1 MITMSDF
8 TTEQLKV
15 IVGFGMNVI
24 KEELEERI
32 EFENKTKFPIS
43 IGDYFFNEFEQCVYR
58 ITNVTCDKINYELVS
73 IHKKSIISS
82 YNSWVDRDS
91 HEFDSMVRIDK
102 EKFDAIQ
109 KIANS
114 YETES
119 HELKLSAIKS
129 ANNIFCTIKLNK

>member
-1 MITMSDF
+1 MSDF
-8 TTEQLKV
+8 TTEQLKA
-15 IVGFGMNVI
+15 IVGFGINII
-24 KEELEERI
+24 KEELEERL

-58 ITNVTCDKINYELVS
+58 ITNVTHDKVNYELVC

-91 HEFDSMVRIDK
+91 HDFDSMVRIDK

-109 KIANS
+109 KIAKD
-114 YETES
+114 YETGIQ
-119 HELKLSAIKS
+119 ELKFSSIKS
-129 ANNIFCTIKLNK
+129 ANNIMSSIRKNK

>member
-8 TTEQLKV
+8 TTEQLKA
-15 IVGFGMNVI
+15 IVAFGIDKI

-32 EFENKTKFPIS
+32 EIENKTKFPIS
-43 IGDYFFNEFEQCVYR
+43 IGDYFFNEFEQCVFR
-58 ITNVTCDKINYELVS
+58 ITNVTNDRINYEFVRVME
-73 IHKKSIISS
+73 KSIISS

-109 KIANS
+109 KIAKN

-119 HELKLSAIKS
+119 QELKLSTIKS
-129 ANNIFCTIKLNK
+129 ANNMFCTIK

>member
-8 TTEQLKV
+8 TTEQLKA

-24 KEELEERI
+24 KEELEERY
-32 EFENKTKFPIS
+32 EMENKTKFPIS
-43 IGDYFFNEFEQCVYR
+43 IDDYFFNEFEQCVYR
-58 ITNVTCDKINYELVS
+58 ITNVTYDKINYEVVT
-73 IHKKSIISS
+73 IHKRSIISS

-91 HEFDSMVRIDK
+91 HDFDSMVRIDK

-109 KIANS
+109 KIAKN

-119 HELKLSAIKS
+119 QELKLSTIKS
-129 ANNIFCTIKLNK
+129 ANNMFCTFK

>member
-8 TTEQLKV
+8 TTEQLKA
-15 IVGFGMNVI
+15 IVGFGMNII
-24 KEELEERI
+24 KEELEERL

-58 ITNVTCDKINYELVS
+58 ITNVTHDRINYEFVRVME
-73 IHKKSIISS
+73 KSIISS

-91 HEFDSMVRIDK
+91 HDFDSMVRIDK

-109 KIANS
+109 KIAKD
-114 YETES
+114 YETGIK
-119 HELKLSAIKS
+119 ELKLSTIKS
-129 ANNIFCTIKLNK
+129 ANNIFCNIK

>member
-15 IVGFGMNVI
+15 IVCFGMNVI
-24 KEELEERI
+24 KEELEERL

-43 IGDYFFNEFEQCVYR
+43 IDDYFFNEFEKCVYR
-58 ITNVTCDKINYELVS
+58 ITNVTYNKINYELVRVHKQS
-73 IHKKSIISS
+73 INSS

-91 HEFDSMVRIDK
+91 HDFDSMVRIDK

-109 KIANS
+109 KIAKN

-119 HELKLSAIKS
+119 QELKLSTIKS
-129 ANNIFCTIKLNK
+129 ANNIFCTFK

>member
-1 MITMSDF
+1 MVVMSDF
-8 TTEQLKV
+8 TNEQLKA
-15 IVGFGMNVI
+15 IVAFGIDTI

-32 EFENKTKFPIS
+32 EIENKTKFPIS
-43 IGDYFFNEFEQCVYR
+43 IGDYFFNEFEQCVFR

-109 KIANS
+109 KIAKN

-119 HELKLSAIKS
+119 QELKLSTIKS
-129 ANNIFCTIKLNK
+129 ANNIMSSVKK